1 MNHSK
6 RRSFALSTL
15 LAPSLVL
22 ALLACDTSEPS
33 GGAPTGDAAG
43 AQDSSVADAGAD
55 GTASDGGGQGGG
67 DGDGADDGL
76 GGADG
81 ASGDAG
87 GADGGGAADAGAPDS
102 AGIDDAGPG
111 SDAVVDWQPAVGL
124 TTLTVQTPAGRTL
137 PGIVWYPAVT
147 DGTFTPEVFLGLLAG
162 QGLRDAP
169 VAEGGP
175 WPLIVFSHGSQ
186 AFKEQSLFLVEGLT
200 KHGYVVAAVD
210 HIGNTFMTQNE
221 EKMGEV
227 ARERPR
233 DISALID
240 RLMAPDSGDPAW
252 FSTHIDFDHI
262 AAAGHSFGGYT
273 VMALAG
279 GVLSVPQSVVDEC
292 ALKPKDLICSVIG
305 QGDPGPL
312 DLRDPRVD
320 AVIAMTPGGYMA
332 FREEGLASVAVPTMI
347 MGGLADDVTTMDDE
361 ILPFYEGIPGTK
373 YLWTL
378 AHGQHFTWSDFC
390 LIVPFLSADLAAQF
404 GADLC
409 KPDAPLPI
417 ATAHS
422 LIFDMSLAFFD
433 AWLRGDQDA
442 AARLQPSWAEA
453 QSPEVGMSVSP

>member
-1 MNHSK
+1 MNHATRPS
-6 RRSFALSTL
+6 RPSTL
-15 LAPSLVL
+15 LSLLVL
-22 ALLACDTSEPS
+22 ALWACEPSEPS
-33 GGAPTGDAAG
+33 GGASTGDAAG
-43 AQDSSVADAGAD
+43 AQDSVVADAGAD
-55 GTASDGGGQGGG
+55 AASDLGGHAG
-67 DGDGADDGL
+67 GADDGTGDGL
-76 GGADG
+76 GGVDG
-81 ASGDAG
+81 ASGDAAGADDG
-87 GADGGGAADAGAPDS
+87 GADDTGAPDG
-102 AGIDDAGPG
+102 AGIDDAAT
-111 SDAVVDWQPAVGL
+111 DAADAGDWQPAVGL

-200 KHGYVVAAVD
+200 RHGYVVAAVD

-240 RLMAPDSGDPAW
+240 RLMAPESGDPSW
-252 FSTHIDFDHI
+252 FSTHIDFDRI

-292 ALKPKDLICSVIG
+292 ALKPKDLICSVIS

-332 FREEGLASVAVPTMI
+332 FREEGLTSVAVPTMI

-390 LIVPFLSADLAAQF
+390 LIVPFLSEELAAQF

-417 ATAHS
+417 ATAHT

-433 AWLRGDQDA
+433 AWLRDDQDA